1 MIGASLRM
9 PLLIKCCKCTRN
21 FYKIKGRRMIRRP
34 SYQLLAAISV
44 EIYCSQKSLA
54 VTTSIPPGK
63 VATAALVLVGFEVVS
78 FGG

>member
-1 MIGASLRM
+1 
-9 PLLIKCCKCTRN
+9 
-21 FYKIKGRRMIRRP
+21 MIRRP